1 MTLYI
6 PPHFRNED
14 RGELLDF
21 MRAHAFATLVSS
33 SDAGVAVSHVPLLA
47 EEHGGKILLRGHVAR
62 ANAQGESLEG
72 AREVLAIFHGP
83 HAYVSPTWY
92 TNHPAVPTWNYAVV
106 HAHGNA
112 HLTGPDELH
121 EIVTELSGKYEAGNN
136 PPWRFSEQP
145 AAYAESMLG
154 MIVGFEIEV
163 ERLEAKFKLSQN
175 RPADAPRV
183 IERLEASGERELAAL
198 MRQHAPVPK
207 GKITA

>member
-1 MTLYI
+1 MTLYV

-33 SDAGVAVSHVPLLA
+33 AGAGIAVSHVPLLV
-47 EEHGGKILLRGHVAR
+47 EEHGGKIVLRGHVAR
-62 ANAQGESLEG
+62 ANPQWEALEG
-72 AREVLAIFHGP
+72 AGEVLAIFHGP

-92 TNHPAVPTWNYAVV
+92 ATHPAVPTWNYAVV
-106 HAHGNA
+106 HAYGKA
-112 HLTGPDELH
+112 HLTGADELH

-145 AAYAESMLG
+145 PAYAESMLG
-154 MIVGFEIEV
+154 MIVGFEVEV

-175 RPADAPRV
+175 RPDDVPRV

-198 MRQHAPVPK
+198 MRQHAPQPK